1 MAGWSS
7 SLVETYHLRDFH
19 QEDIAMHCI
28 FCGAALQ
35 PGITTCP
42 TCGRPASANTSGSSP
57 HEYSADAAAYVE
69 YSSAS
74 KSSSATPGLQPQAAF
89 PGPFVGQT
97 QGGEYSAPSL
107 ATTPLPLHGAPPH
120 QPQRL
125 STGMIVL
132 LIMLVLLAV
141 GEGGVITYYTAVL
154 QPAQLHTQATAVV
167 KTLLTTQAQHA
178 FATATASSP
187 QNTYNDATRGKP
199 ALDDLLEFQDANVWA
214 EGNLSNGSSC
224 AFSGGAYHVNVPRVG
239 VYQYCPSSSS
249 NFSNFAYQ
257 VQLTI
262 VKGDLGGLLFR
273 YNSSS
278 QETYA
283 FIIDALGSYA
293 FYLFTSSGIY
303 NGQVLRSG
311 PSLEINAGL
320 GKPNLL
326 TIVARGSDI
335 YMYVNKH
342 FIAKVSDSAYSS
354 GEIGVV
360 AASFSSPTDVAF
372 NNAK

>member
-1 MAGWSS
+1 
-7 SLVETYHLRDFH
+7 
-19 QEDIAMHCI
+19 MHCI

-42 TCGRPASANTSGSSP
+42 TCGKPASANTSGSSP
-57 HEYSADAAAYVE
+57 HEYNADAAAYVE

-74 KSSSATPGLQPQAAF
+74 KSSSATPGLQPQATF
-89 PGPFVGQT
+89 PGPFVDQP

-132 LIMLVLLAV
+132 LIMLALLVV
-141 GEGGVITYYTAVL
+141 GEGGVIAYYTAVL

-178 FATATASSP
+178 FATATAASP

-199 ALDDLLEFQDANVWA
+199 ALNDLLEFQSANAWA
-214 EGNLSNGSSC
+214 VSNLSNGSSC
-224 AFSGGAYHVNVPRVG
+224 AFSGGAYHVNVPRAG

-283 FIIDALGSYA
+283 FIIDALGHYA
-293 FYLFTSSGIY
+293 LYLFTSSGIY
-303 NGQVLRSG
+303 NGQVLRSDS
-311 PSLEINAGL
+311 SLEIITGL
-320 GKPNLL
+320 GRPNLL

-335 YMYVNKH
+335 YIYANMH
-342 FIAKVSDSAYSS
+342 FIAKVSDSTYSS
-354 GEIGVV
+354 GEIGVI

-372 NNAK
+372 NNAKVWNL

>member
-1 MAGWSS
+1 
-7 SLVETYHLRDFH
+7 
-19 QEDIAMHCI
+19 MHCI
-28 FCGAALQ
+28 FCGATLE

-42 TCGRPASANTSGSSP
+42 TCGKPASADTSDSSP
-57 HEYSADAAAYVE
+57 LE
-69 YSSAS
+69 YSSRT
-74 KSSSATPGLQPQAAF
+74 KTPSADPGLHPQEAF

-97 QGGEYSAPSL
+97 QAGEYSAPAL
-107 ATTPLPLHGAPPH
+107 ATTPLPLHAGPPH
-120 QPQRL
+120 QPRRF
-125 STGMIVL
+125 STGIIVL
-132 LIMLVLLAV
+132 LIMLALLVV
-141 GEGGVITYYTAVL
+141 GEGGVITYYTAVI
-154 QPAQLHTQATAVV
+154 QPAQLHTQATAMV
-167 KTLLTTQAQHA
+167 KTLLTTQAQYA
-178 FATATASSP
+178 FATATATSP

-199 ALDDLLEFQDANVWA
+199 ALDDLLEFRGANLWA

-224 AFSGGAYHVNVPRVG
+224 AFARGAYHVNVPRAG

-273 YNSSS
+273 YNSSN

-283 FIIDALGSYA
+283 FIIDALGAYA
-293 FYLFTSSGIY
+293 LYLFTSSGLY

-320 GKPNLL
+320 SKPNLL

-335 YMYVNKH
+335 YMYANKH
-342 FIAKVSDSAYSS
+342 FIAKVSDSTYSS
-354 GEIGVV
+354 GEIGVI

-372 NNAK
+372 NNAKVWNL

>member
-1 MAGWSS
+1 
-7 SLVETYHLRDFH
+7 
-19 QEDIAMHCI
+19 MHCI
-28 FCGAALQ
+28 YCGAALQ

-42 TCGRPASANTSGSSP
+42 TCGKPASANTSGSSP
-57 HEYSADAAAYVE
+57 HEYNADAAAYVE

-74 KSSSATPGLQPQAAF
+74 KSSSATPGLQPQENF
-89 PGPFVGQT
+89 PEPFVGQH
-97 QGGEYSAPSL
+97 QAGEYSAPSL
-107 ATTPLPLHGAPPH
+107 ATTPLPLHGGPPH

-125 STGMIVL
+125 STGIIVL
-132 LIMLVLLAV
+132 LTMLALLVV
-141 GEGGVITYYTAVL
+141 GEGGVITYFTAVL

-178 FATATASSP
+178 FATATAASP
-187 QNTYNDATRGKP
+187 QITYNDATRGKP
-199 ALDDLLEFQDANVWA
+199 ALDDMLGFQDANLWA

-239 VYQYCPSSSS
+239 VYQYCPSSSG

-257 VQLTI
+257 VQLTF

-278 QETYA
+278 QDTYA
-283 FIIDALGSYA
+283 FIIDALGHYA
-293 FYLFTSSGIY
+293 LYLFTSSGIY

-311 PSLEINAGL
+311 SSLEFITGL
-320 GKPNLL
+320 GRPNLL
-326 TIVARGSDI
+326 TIVARGNDI

-360 AASFSSPTDVAF
+360 AASFSGPTDVAF
-372 NNAK
+372 NNAKVWNL